1 MQLNKIKLHSC
12 TTFASAQSQ
21 ITLDD
26 DYNVPDYRPDIVKVL
41 KEKGELHFD
50 EVKAAAGAAWLKGR
64 LVFRVLY
71 RSDQEN
77 GKISCLKGEI
87 PFQEKLNMDGV
98 QEYDVIQ
105 ASGEIEDLTIGVI
118 HSRKIS
124 VRAVILLKTEEPQE
138 KEDELE
144 TIESIRK
151 GIEFKGTNLWVLIFA
166 TFVASLGLNT
176 NSTAVIIGA
185 MLISP
190 LMGPIM
196 GFGLGLGISDF
207 DLIKRSF
214 RNFATATVFSV
225 ITSTL
230 FFLISP
236 ISEAQS
242 ELLARTQPTVYDV
255 LIAFFGGLAGI
266 VASST
271 KSKGNVIPGVAIA
284 TALMPPLCTA
294 GFGLASGNLY
304 YFFGAFYLYFIN
316 TVFISLA
323 TYVVVRLLKYPK
335 KVFLNKQR
343 EKIVTRY
350 VGVIVFFT
358 IVPSLFL
365 SYNLIRAS
373 YFNDRVRT
381 FVADE
386 LSFPNT
392 QILSKTVTDTSDKKE
407 VKVVLIGET
416 VPETMIAN
424 ARAKMP
430 KYGLKNVGLVVQ
442 QGFGQE
448 ATDINELK
456 SLLMQDLYKNSEE
469 VLRAQSLQIDSLKR
483 DLNKYHS
490 YNHLTSELM
499 PEMKVLFPY
508 IKEVSCAHTYLM
520 DMDSIKPDTVLLVYL
535 KSKEKVREAEQ
546 EKIKKWLA
554 ARVEQKKIKLII
566 E

>member
-1 MQLNKIKLHSC
+1 M
-12 TTFASAQSQ
+12 
-21 ITLDD
+21 
-26 DYNVPDYRPDIVKVL
+26 
-41 KEKGELHFD
+41 EKGLLHKQIRDFFVRNFD
-50 EVKAAAGAAWLKGR
+50 
-64 LVFRVLY
+64 
-71 RSDQEN
+71 
-77 GKISCLKGEI
+77 
-87 PFQEKLNMDGV
+87 
-98 QEYDVIQ
+98 
-105 ASGEIEDLTIGVI
+105 
-118 HSRKIS
+118 
-124 VRAVILLKTEEPQE
+124 VRQE

-304 YFFGAFYLYFIN
+304 YFFWC
-316 TVFISLA
+316 
-323 TYVVVRLLKYPK
+323 
-335 KVFLNKQR
+335 FL
-343 EKIVTRY
+343 
-350 VGVIVFFT
+350 
-358 IVPSLFL
+358 SLFYQYGVYQSGYL
-365 SYNLIRAS
+365 RGGPPAEIPEEGLFKQTAREDRDEICRGDRFLYHRAEP
-373 YFNDRVRT
+373 FP
-381 FVADE
+381 E
-386 LSFPNT
+386 LQP
-392 QILSKTVTDTSDKKE
+392 D
-407 VKVVLIGET
+407 
-416 VPETMIAN
+416 P
-424 ARAKMP
+424 
-430 KYGLKNVGLVVQ
+430 
-442 QGFGQE
+442 GQ
-448 ATDINELK
+448 
-456 SLLMQDLYKNSEE
+456 LLQ
-469 VLRAQSLQIDSLKR
+469 
-483 DLNKYHS
+483 
-490 YNHLTSELM
+490 
-499 PEMKVLFPY
+499 
-508 IKEVSCAHTYLM
+508 
-520 DMDSIKPDTVLLVYL
+520 
-535 KSKEKVREAEQ
+535 
-546 EKIKKWLA
+546 
-554 ARVEQKKIKLII
+554 
-566 E
+566 

>member
-1 MQLNKIKLHSC
+1 M
-12 TTFASAQSQ
+12 
-21 ITLDD
+21 
-26 DYNVPDYRPDIVKVL
+26 
-41 KEKGELHFD
+41 EKGLLHKQIRDFFVRNFD
-50 EVKAAAGAAWLKGR
+50 
-64 LVFRVLY
+64 
-71 RSDQEN
+71 
-77 GKISCLKGEI
+77 
-87 PFQEKLNMDGV
+87 
-98 QEYDVIQ
+98 
-105 ASGEIEDLTIGVI
+105 
-118 HSRKIS
+118 
-124 VRAVILLKTEEPQE
+124 VRQE

-214 RNFATATVFSV
+214 RNFATATVFSI

-304 YFFGAFYLYFIN
+304 YFFGALYLYFIN

-323 TYVVVRLLKYPK
+323 TYLVVRVLKYPK
-335 KVFLNKQR
+335 KVFLDKQR
-343 EKIVTRY
+343 EKIVARY
-350 VGVIVFFT
+350 VGAIVLFT
-358 IVPSLFL
+358 IVPSVFI
-365 SYNLIRAS
+365 SYNLIRAG
-373 YFNDRVRT
+373 YFKDRVRT

-386 LSFPNT
+386 LTFPNT
-392 QILSKTVTDTSDKKE
+392 QILSKAVTDTRDKKE

-424 ARAKMP
+424 ARSKMP
-430 KYGLKNVGLVVQ
+430 KYGLKNVNLIVQ

-456 SLLMQDLYKNSEE
+456 SLLMRDLYKNSEE
-469 VLRAQSLQIDSLKR
+469 VLRTQSVQIDSLKR
-483 DLNKYHS
+483 ALSKYQS
-490 YNHLTSELM
+490 YNHLTAKLK
-499 PEMKVLFPY
+499 PEMKVLFPD
-508 IKEVSCAHTYLM
+508 IKEISCAHTYLM
-520 DMDSIKPDTVLLVYL
+520 EMESEKPDTVLLLYI
-535 KSKEKVREAEQ
+535 KSKEKIDEAEQ
-546 EKIKKWLA
+546 AKIKKWIA
-554 ARVEQKKIKLII
+554 ARVDQKKIKLII

>member
-1 MQLNKIKLHSC
+1 M
-12 TTFASAQSQ
+12 
-21 ITLDD
+21 
-26 DYNVPDYRPDIVKVL
+26 
-41 KEKGELHFD
+41 EKGLLHKQIMDFFVRNFD
-50 EVKAAAGAAWLKGR
+50 
-64 LVFRVLY
+64 
-71 RSDQEN
+71 
-77 GKISCLKGEI
+77 
-87 PFQEKLNMDGV
+87 
-98 QEYDVIQ
+98 
-105 ASGEIEDLTIGVI
+105 
-118 HSRKIS
+118 
-124 VRAVILLKTEEPQE
+124 VRQE

-144 TIESIRK
+144 TIESIKK

-185 MLISP
+185 ISP

-207 DLIKRSF
+207 ELIKRSF

-230 FFLISP
+230 YFLISP

-335 KVFLNKQR
+335 KVFLDKQR

-350 VGVIVFFT
+350 VGIIVFFT

-365 SYNLIRAS
+365 SYNLIRSS
-373 YFNDRVRT
+373 YFNERVRT
-381 FVADE
+381 FVTEE

-392 QILSKTVTDTSDKKE
+392 QILSKVITDTSEKKE
-407 VKVVLIGET
+407 VKVVLIGQT
-416 VPETMIAN
+416 VPDEMIAN
-424 ARAKMP
+424 AKAKMP
-430 KYGLKNVGLVVQ
+430 KYGLKNVHLIVQ

-469 VLRAQSLQIDSLKR
+469 VLRVQTIQIDSLKR
-483 DLNKYHS
+483 QVDKYQS
-490 YNHLTSELM
+490 YGRLTSELI
-499 PEMKVLFPY
+499 PEMKVLFPFVV
-508 IKEVSCAHTYLM
+508 EASCSHTY
-520 DMDSIKPDTVLLVYL
+520 IVNTETAKPDTVMLVYL
-535 KSKEKVREAEQ
+535 KVKEVERK
-546 EKIKKWLA
+546 KITEWLS
-554 ARVEQKKIKLII
+554 ARVEVKNIKLLI

>member
-1 MQLNKIKLHSC
+1 M
-12 TTFASAQSQ
+12 
-21 ITLDD
+21 
-26 DYNVPDYRPDIVKVL
+26 
-41 KEKGELHFD
+41 
-50 EVKAAAGAAWLKGR
+50 
-64 LVFRVLY
+64 
-71 RSDQEN
+71 
-77 GKISCLKGEI
+77 
-87 PFQEKLNMDGV
+87 
-98 QEYDVIQ
+98 
-105 ASGEIEDLTIGVI
+105 
-118 HSRKIS
+118 
-124 VRAVILLKTEEPQE
+124 
-138 KEDELE
+138 
-144 TIESIRK
+144 
-151 GIEFKGTNLWVLIFA
+151 
-166 TFVASLGLNT
+166 
-176 NSTAVIIGA
+176 
-185 MLISP
+185 
-190 LMGPIM
+190 
-196 GFGLGLGISDF
+196 
-207 DLIKRSF
+207 
-214 RNFATATVFSV
+214 
-225 ITSTL
+225 
-230 FFLISP
+230 
-236 ISEAQS
+236 
-242 ELLARTQPTVYDV
+242 
-255 LIAFFGGLAGI
+255 IAFFGGLAGI

-469 VLRAQSLQIDSLKR
+469 VLRAQSFQIDSLKR

>member
-1 MQLNKIKLHSC
+1 MEKGLLYK
-12 TTFASAQSQ
+12 Q
-21 ITLDD
+21 ITEFFVR
-26 DYNVPDYRPDIVKVL
+26 N
-41 KEKGELHFD
+41 FD
-50 EVKAAAGAAWLKGR
+50 
-64 LVFRVLY
+64 
-71 RSDQEN
+71 
-77 GKISCLKGEI
+77 
-87 PFQEKLNMDGV
+87 
-98 QEYDVIQ
+98 
-105 ASGEIEDLTIGVI
+105 
-118 HSRKIS
+118 
-124 VRAVILLKTEEPQE
+124 VRQE

-144 TIESIRK
+144 TIESIKK
-151 GIEFKGTNLWVLIFA
+151 GIDFKGTNLWVLIFA

-196 GFGLGLGISDF
+196 GFGLGLGIYDYE
-207 DLIKRSF
+207 LVKRSF
-214 RNFATATVFSV
+214 RNFITATVFSV

-323 TYVVVRLLKYPK
+323 TFLVVRVLKYPK
-335 KVFLNKQR
+335 KVFMDKQR
-343 EKIVTRY
+343 EKVVTRY
-350 VGVIVFFT
+350 IGVIVFFT

-365 SYNLIRAS
+365 SYNLIRSS
-373 YFNDRVRT
+373 YFNDRVANFIT
-381 FVADE
+381 EE
-386 LSFPNT
+386 LTFPNT
-392 QILSKTVTDTSDKKE
+392 QILNKTVTDTSDKQE

-416 VPETMIAN
+416 VPDPMIEI
-424 ARAKMP
+424 ARTRLP
-430 KYGLKNVGLVVQ
+430 RYGLKGVSLVVQ

-456 SLLMQDLYKNSEE
+456 SMLMQDLYKNSEE
-469 VLRAQSLQIDSLKR
+469 VLRMQSIQIDSLKR
-483 DLNKYHS
+483 RVDQYKTAS
-490 YNHLTSELM
+490 RITSELI
-499 PEMKVLFPY
+499 PEMKVLFPA
-508 IKEVSCAHTYLM
+508 ILEASCSHTYIM
-520 DMDSIKPDTVLLVYL
+520 TTDSMKQDTVMLVYL
-535 KSKEKVREAEQ
+535 KSKARIKEEEQQKIRE
-546 EKIKKWLA
+546 WLG
-554 ARVEQKKIKLII
+554 ARVNAKNIKLLI

>member
-1 MQLNKIKLHSC
+1 MAKNIVHRWVLEFFTRN
-12 TTFASAQSQ
+12 
-21 ITLDD
+21 LD
-26 DYNVPDYRPDIVKVL
+26 VR
-41 KEKGELHFD
+41 
-50 EVKAAAGAAWLKGR
+50 
-64 LVFRVLY
+64 
-71 RSDQEN
+71 QE
-77 GKISCLKGEI
+77 
-87 PFQEKLNMDGV
+87 Q
-98 QEYDVIQ
+98 
-105 ASGEIEDLTIGVI
+105 
-118 HSRKIS
+118 
-124 VRAVILLKTEEPQE
+124 
-138 KEDELE
+138 EDEKD

-151 GIEFKGTNLWVLIFA
+151 GVEFRGTNLWVLIFA

-214 RNFATATVFSV
+214 RNFVTATLFSV

-230 FFLISP
+230 YFLISP

-323 TYVVVRLLKYPK
+323 TYLVVRLLKYPK
-335 KVFLNKQR
+335 KVFLDKQR
-343 EKIVTRY
+343 ERVVTRY
-350 VGVIVFFT
+350 VGIIVFFT

-365 SYNLIRAS
+365 SYNLIRSS
-373 YFNDRVRT
+373 YFNERART
-381 FVADE
+381 FITDE
-386 LSFPNT
+386 LNFANT
-392 QILSKTVTDTSDKKE
+392 QILNRTITDTSDKKE

-416 VPETMIAN
+416 VPESTIAN
-424 ARAKMP
+424 ARARMP
-430 KYGLKNVGLVVQ
+430 KYGLDNVSLVVQ

-448 ATDINELK
+448 PTNINELK

-469 VLRAQSLQIDSLKR
+469 LLRAQSQQIDSLTR
-483 DLNKYHS
+483 NLDS
-490 YNHLTSELM
+490 YRATSHITEEIM
-499 PEMKVLFPY
+499 PELKVIFPFV
-508 IKEVSCAHTYLM
+508 EEASVTNTNLVQA
-520 DMDSIKPDTVLLVYL
+520 DSNKSETVMLVYL
-535 KSKEKVREAEQ
+535 KSKERIRPEE
-546 EKIKKWLA
+546 
-554 ARVEQKKIKLII
+554 RKKIADWITARTGKKNIKLLI

>member
-1 MQLNKIKLHSC
+1 MHK
-12 TTFASAQSQ
+12 Q
-21 ITLDD
+21 IRDFFVR
-26 DYNVPDYRPDIVKVL
+26 N
-41 KEKGELHFD
+41 FD
-50 EVKAAAGAAWLKGR
+50 
-64 LVFRVLY
+64 
-71 RSDQEN
+71 
-77 GKISCLKGEI
+77 
-87 PFQEKLNMDGV
+87 
-98 QEYDVIQ
+98 
-105 ASGEIEDLTIGVI
+105 
-118 HSRKIS
+118 
-124 VRAVILLKTEEPQE
+124 VRQE

-430 KYGLKNVGLVVQ
+430 KYGLKTWALSCSRVSGRKPP
-442 QGFGQE
+442 
-448 ATDINELK
+448 T
-456 SLLMQDLYKNSEE
+456 
-469 VLRAQSLQIDSLKR
+469 
-483 DLNKYHS
+483 
-490 YNHLTSELM
+490 LTS
-499 PEMKVLFPY
+499 
-508 IKEVSCAHTYLM
+508 
-520 DMDSIKPDTVLLVYL
+520 
-535 KSKEKVREAEQ
+535 
-546 EKIKKWLA
+546 
-554 ARVEQKKIKLII
+554 
-566 E
+566 

>member
-1 MQLNKIKLHSC
+1 M
-12 TTFASAQSQ
+12 
-21 ITLDD
+21 
-26 DYNVPDYRPDIVKVL
+26 
-41 KEKGELHFD
+41 EKGLLHKQIMDFFVRNFD
-50 EVKAAAGAAWLKGR
+50 
-64 LVFRVLY
+64 
-71 RSDQEN
+71 
-77 GKISCLKGEI
+77 
-87 PFQEKLNMDGV
+87 
-98 QEYDVIQ
+98 
-105 ASGEIEDLTIGVI
+105 
-118 HSRKIS
+118 
-124 VRAVILLKTEEPQE
+124 VRQE

-144 TIESIRK
+144 TIESIKK

-230 FFLISP
+230 YFLISP

-316 TVFISLA
+316 TVFISFA

-335 KVFLNKQR
+335 KVFLDKQR

-350 VGVIVFFT
+350 VGIIVFFT

-365 SYNLIRAS
+365 SYNLIRSS
-373 YFNDRVRT
+373 YFNERVRT
-381 FVADE
+381 FVTEE

-392 QILSKTVTDTSDKKE
+392 QILSKVITDTSEKKE
-407 VKVVLIGET
+407 VKVVLIGQT
-416 VPETMIAN
+416 VPDEMIAN
-424 ARAKMP
+424 AKAKMP
-430 KYGLKNVGLVVQ
+430 KYGLKNVHLIVQ

-469 VLRAQSLQIDSLKR
+469 VLRVQTIQIDSLKR
-483 DLNKYHS
+483 QVDKYQS
-490 YNHLTSELM
+490 YGRLTSELI
-499 PEMKVLFPY
+499 PEMKVLFPFVV
-508 IKEVSCAHTYLM
+508 EASCSHTY
-520 DMDSIKPDTVLLVYL
+520 IVNTETAKPDTVMLVYL
-535 KSKEKVREAEQ
+535 KSKTKVKEVERK
-546 EKIKKWLA
+546 KITEWLS
-554 ARVEQKKIKLII
+554 ARVEVKNIKLLI

>member
-1 MQLNKIKLHSC
+1 M
-12 TTFASAQSQ
+12 
-21 ITLDD
+21 
-26 DYNVPDYRPDIVKVL
+26 
-41 KEKGELHFD
+41 EKGLLHKQIMDFFVRNFD
-50 EVKAAAGAAWLKGR
+50 
-64 LVFRVLY
+64 
-71 RSDQEN
+71 
-77 GKISCLKGEI
+77 
-87 PFQEKLNMDGV
+87 
-98 QEYDVIQ
+98 
-105 ASGEIEDLTIGVI
+105 
-118 HSRKIS
+118 
-124 VRAVILLKTEEPQE
+124 VRQD
-138 KEDELE
+138 KEDELD
-144 TIESIRK
+144 TIESIKK
-151 GIEFKGTNLWVLIFA
+151 GVEFKGTNLWVLIFA

-207 DLIKRSF
+207 ELIKRSF
-214 RNFATATVFSV
+214 RNFATATIFSV

-230 FFLISP
+230 YFLISP

-294 GFGLASGNLY
+294 GFRVGEWQFCITFSVL
-304 YFFGAFYLYFIN
+304 FICYFIN

-323 TYVVVRLLKYPK
+323 TFVVVRLLKYPK
-335 KVFLNKQR
+335 KVFLDKQR

-350 VGVIVFFT
+350 VGIIVFFT

-365 SYNLIRAS
+365 SYNLIRSS
-373 YFNDRVRT
+373 YFNDRVRN
-381 FVADE
+381 FVSEE
-386 LSFPNT
+386 LTFPNT
-392 QILSKTVTDTSDKKE
+392 QILNKVVTDTSEKKE
-407 VKVVLIGET
+407 VKVVLIGQT
-416 VPETMIAN
+416 VPDEMIAN
-424 ARAKMP
+424 ARAKLP
-430 KYGLKNVGLVVQ
+430 KYGLKDVHLVVQ

-469 VLRAQSLQIDSLKR
+469 VLRAQTIQIDSLKR
-483 DLNKYHS
+483 QVDKYQS
-490 YNHLTSELM
+490 YRRLTSELI

-508 IKEVSCAHTYLM
+508 VVEASCSNTY
-520 DMDSIKPDTVLLVYL
+520 IVNTETAKPDTVMLVYL
-535 KSKEKVREAEQ
+535 KSKTIIKDAERK
-546 EKIKKWLA
+546 KIKEWLS
-554 ARVEQKKIKLII
+554 ARVEMKNIKLLI

>member
-1 MQLNKIKLHSC
+1 MHK
-12 TTFASAQSQ
+12 Q
-21 ITLDD
+21 IRDFFVR
-26 DYNVPDYRPDIVKVL
+26 N
-41 KEKGELHFD
+41 FD
-50 EVKAAAGAAWLKGR
+50 
-64 LVFRVLY
+64 
-71 RSDQEN
+71 
-77 GKISCLKGEI
+77 
-87 PFQEKLNMDGV
+87 
-98 QEYDVIQ
+98 
-105 ASGEIEDLTIGVI
+105 
-118 HSRKIS
+118 
-124 VRAVILLKTEEPQE
+124 VRQE

-392 QILSKTVTDTSDKKE
+392 QILSKTVP
-407 VKVVLIGET
+407 I
-416 VPETMIAN
+416 P
-424 ARAKMP
+424 
-430 KYGLKNVGLVVQ
+430 
-442 QGFGQE
+442 
-448 ATDINELK
+448 AT
-456 SLLMQDLYKNSEE
+456 
-469 VLRAQSLQIDSLKR
+469 RKR
-483 DLNKYHS
+483 
-490 YNHLTSELM
+490 
-499 PEMKVLFPY
+499 
-508 IKEVSCAHTYLM
+508 
-520 DMDSIKPDTVLLVYL
+520 
-535 KSKEKVREAEQ
+535 
-546 EKIKKWLA
+546 
-554 ARVEQKKIKLII
+554 
-566 E
+566 

>member
-1 MQLNKIKLHSC
+1 M
-12 TTFASAQSQ
+12 
-21 ITLDD
+21 
-26 DYNVPDYRPDIVKVL
+26 
-41 KEKGELHFD
+41 EKGLLHKQIMDFFVRNFD
-50 EVKAAAGAAWLKGR
+50 
-64 LVFRVLY
+64 
-71 RSDQEN
+71 
-77 GKISCLKGEI
+77 
-87 PFQEKLNMDGV
+87 
-98 QEYDVIQ
+98 
-105 ASGEIEDLTIGVI
+105 
-118 HSRKIS
+118 
-124 VRAVILLKTEEPQE
+124 VRQE

-144 TIESIRK
+144 TIESIKK

-230 FFLISP
+230 YFLISP

-335 KVFLNKQR
+335 KVFLDKQR

-350 VGVIVFFT
+350 VGIIVFFT

-365 SYNLIRAS
+365 SYNLIRSS
-373 YFNDRVRT
+373 YFNERVRT
-381 FVADE
+381 FVTEE

-392 QILSKTVTDTSDKKE
+392 QILSKVITDTSEKKE
-407 VKVVLIGET
+407 VKVVLIGP
-416 VPETMIAN
+416 VPDEMIAN
-424 ARAKMP
+424 AKAKMP
-430 KYGLKNVGLVVQ
+430 KYGLKNVHLIVQ

-469 VLRAQSLQIDSLKR
+469 VLRVQTIQIDSLKR
-483 DLNKYHS
+483 QVDKYQS
-490 YNHLTSELM
+490 YGRLTSELI
-499 PEMKVLFPY
+499 PEMKVLFPFVV
-508 IKEVSCAHTYLM
+508 EASCSHTY
-520 DMDSIKPDTVLLVYL
+520 IVNTETAKPDTVMLVYL
-535 KSKEKVREAEQ
+535 KSKTKVKEVERK
-546 EKIKKWLA
+546 KITEWLS
-554 ARVEQKKIKLII
+554 ARVEVKNIKLLI

>member
-1 MQLNKIKLHSC
+1 M
-12 TTFASAQSQ
+12 
-21 ITLDD
+21 
-26 DYNVPDYRPDIVKVL
+26 
-41 KEKGELHFD
+41 EKGLLHKQIMDFFVRNFD
-50 EVKAAAGAAWLKGR
+50 
-64 LVFRVLY
+64 
-71 RSDQEN
+71 
-77 GKISCLKGEI
+77 
-87 PFQEKLNMDGV
+87 
-98 QEYDVIQ
+98 
-105 ASGEIEDLTIGVI
+105 
-118 HSRKIS
+118 
-124 VRAVILLKTEEPQE
+124 VRQE

-144 TIESIRK
+144 TIESIKK

-207 DLIKRSF
+207 ELIKRSF

-230 FFLISP
+230 YFLISP

-335 KVFLNKQR
+335 KVFLDKQR

-350 VGVIVFFT
+350 VGIIVFFT

-365 SYNLIRAS
+365 SYNLIRSS
-373 YFNDRVRT
+373 YFNERVRT
-381 FVADE
+381 FVTEE

-392 QILSKTVTDTSDKKE
+392 QILSKVITDTSEKKE
-407 VKVVLIGET
+407 VKVVLIGQT
-416 VPETMIAN
+416 VPDEMIAN
-424 ARAKMP
+424 AKAKMP
-430 KYGLKNVGLVVQ
+430 KY
-442 QGFGQE
+442 
-448 ATDINELK
+448 
-456 SLLMQDLYKNSEE
+456 
-469 VLRAQSLQIDSLKR
+469 
-483 DLNKYHS
+483 
-490 YNHLTSELM
+490 
-499 PEMKVLFPY
+499 
-508 IKEVSCAHTYLM
+508 
-520 DMDSIKPDTVLLVYL
+520 
-535 KSKEKVREAEQ
+535 
-546 EKIKKWLA
+546 
-554 ARVEQKKIKLII
+554 
-566 E
+566 

>member
-1 MQLNKIKLHSC
+1 MEKNLLP
-12 TTFASAQSQ
+12 A
-21 ITLDD
+21 
-26 DYNVPDYRPDIVKVL
+26 KVVEFF
-41 KEKGELHFD
+41 KRNFD
-50 EVKAAAGAAWLKGR
+50 
-64 LVFRVLY
+64 
-71 RSDQEN
+71 
-77 GKISCLKGEI
+77 
-87 PFQEKLNMDGV
+87 
-98 QEYDVIQ
+98 
-105 ASGEIEDLTIGVI
+105 
-118 HSRKIS
+118 
-124 VRAVILLKTEEPQE
+124 VRQE
-138 KEDELE
+138 KENDIE
-144 TIESIRK
+144 TIESIKK

-166 TFVASLGLNT
+166 TFIASLGLNT

-230 FFLISP
+230 YFLISP

-255 LIAFFGGLAGI
+255 MIAFFGGLAGI

-323 TYVVVRLLKYPK
+323 TYMVVRLLNYPK
-335 KVFLNKQR
+335 KVFLDKQR

-350 VGVIVFFT
+350 VGIIVFFT
-358 IVPSLFL
+358 IVPSIFL
-365 SYNLIRAS
+365 SYNLIRTS
-373 YFNDRVRT
+373 YFNERVHNFIT
-381 FVADE
+381 AE

-392 QILSKTVTDTSDKKE
+392 QVLSKTVSIEKKE
-407 VKVVLIGET
+407 LKVVLIGKT
-416 VPETMIAN
+416 VPEDMINN
-424 ARAKMP
+424 ARLKM
-430 KYGLKNVGLVVQ
+430 KQYGLDDTNLVVQ
-442 QGFGQE
+442 QGFGKDE
-448 ATDINELK
+448 PDINELK
-456 SLLMQDLYKNSEE
+456 SMLMQDLYKNNET
-469 VLRAQSLQIDSLKR
+469 VLRAQSMEIDSLTST
-483 DLNKYHS
+483 LNKYKATS
-490 YNHLTSELM
+490 RFTSEIV
-499 PEMKVLFPY
+499 PELKVLFPSVEEASCSYTY
-508 IKEVSCAHTYLM
+508 IVNV
-520 DMDSIKPDTVLLVYL
+520 DSMKTDSVVLVYL
-535 KSKEKVREAEQ
+535 KSKEKINETER
-546 EKIKKWLA
+546 
-554 ARVEQKKIKLII
+554 KKISAWLSARAEEKNIKLLI

>member
-1 MQLNKIKLHSC
+1 M
-12 TTFASAQSQ
+12 
-21 ITLDD
+21 
-26 DYNVPDYRPDIVKVL
+26 
-41 KEKGELHFD
+41 EKGLLHKHVKDFFVRNFD
-50 EVKAAAGAAWLKGR
+50 
-64 LVFRVLY
+64 
-71 RSDQEN
+71 
-77 GKISCLKGEI
+77 
-87 PFQEKLNMDGV
+87 
-98 QEYDVIQ
+98 
-105 ASGEIEDLTIGVI
+105 
-118 HSRKIS
+118 
-124 VRAVILLKTEEPQE
+124 VRQE

-144 TIESIRK
+144 TMESIRK

-196 GFGLGLGISDF
+196 GFGLGLGVSDF

-323 TYVVVRLLKYPK
+323 TYLVVRLLKYPK
-335 KVFLNKQR
+335 KVFLDKQR
-343 EKIVTRY
+343 EKIVTRGY

-416 VPETMIAN
+416 VPETMITN

-430 KYGLKNVGLVVQ
+430 KYGLKNVDLVVQ

-448 ATDINELK
+448 TTDINELK

-469 VLRAQSLQIDSLKR
+469 VLRAQSVQIDSLKR
-483 DLNKYHS
+483 DLNRYHS
-490 YNHLTSELM
+490 HYHLSAELM
-499 PEMKVLFPY
+499 PEISVLFPY
-508 IKEVSCAHTYLM
+508 VKEISCAHTCLM
-520 DMDSIKPDTVLLVYL
+520 DMDSSHPDSVLLVYL
-535 KSKEKVREAEQ
+535 KSREKVREAEQ
-546 EKIKKWLA
+546 EKIKKWFA

>member
-1 MQLNKIKLHSC
+1 M
-12 TTFASAQSQ
+12 
-21 ITLDD
+21 
-26 DYNVPDYRPDIVKVL
+26 
-41 KEKGELHFD
+41 EKGLLHKQIRDFFVRNFD
-50 EVKAAAGAAWLKGR
+50 
-64 LVFRVLY
+64 
-71 RSDQEN
+71 
-77 GKISCLKGEI
+77 
-87 PFQEKLNMDGV
+87 
-98 QEYDVIQ
+98 
-105 ASGEIEDLTIGVI
+105 
-118 HSRKIS
+118 
-124 VRAVILLKTEEPQE
+124 VRQE
-138 KEDELE
+138 KEDEKE
-144 TIESIRK
+144 TIESIKK
-151 GIEFKGTNLWVLIFA
+151 GVEFKGTNLWVLIFA

-207 DLIKRSF
+207 GLIKQSF
-214 RNFATATVFSV
+214 RNFLTATIFSV

-304 YFFGAFYLYFIN
+304 YFFGAFYLFFIN
-316 TVFISLA
+316 SVFISLA
-323 TYVVVRLLKYPK
+323 TYLVVRLLKYPK
-335 KVFLNKQR
+335 KVFLDKQR
-343 EKIVTRY
+343 EKKVTRY
-350 VGVIVFFT
+350 VGAIVLFT
-358 IVPSLFL
+358 IVPSVYL
-365 SYNLIRAS
+365 SYNLIRSS
-373 YFNDRVRT
+373 YFYNRVHE
-381 FVADE
+381 FVVSE
-386 LSFPNT
+386 LAFPNT
-392 QILSKTVTDTSDKKE
+392 QILNKTVTYEKNDRE

-416 VPETMIAN
+416 VPDAMIDA

-430 KYGLKNVGLVVQ
+430 KSGLKDVRLVVE
-442 QGFGQE
+442 QGFGKE

-456 SLLMQDLYKNSEE
+456 SLLMKDLYKNSQE
-469 VLRAQSLQIDSLKR
+469 VLRAQSRQIDSLKQEINHYR
-483 DLNKYHS
+483 S
-490 YNHLTSELM
+490 YSRLTQELM

-508 IKEVSCAHTYLM
+508 VEEASCSHTYLM
-520 DMDSIKPDTVLLVYL
+520 HTDTLRSDTVVLVYL
-535 KSKEKVREAEQ
+535 KSKVRMSEAD
-546 EKIKKWLA
+546 KKKFKEWLA
-554 ARVEQKKIKLII
+554 ARAEVKNVKLLI

>member
-1 MQLNKIKLHSC
+1 M
-12 TTFASAQSQ
+12 
-21 ITLDD
+21 
-26 DYNVPDYRPDIVKVL
+26 
-41 KEKGELHFD
+41 EKGLLHKQIMDFFIRNFD
-50 EVKAAAGAAWLKGR
+50 
-64 LVFRVLY
+64 
-71 RSDQEN
+71 
-77 GKISCLKGEI
+77 
-87 PFQEKLNMDGV
+87 
-98 QEYDVIQ
+98 
-105 ASGEIEDLTIGVI
+105 
-118 HSRKIS
+118 
-124 VRAVILLKTEEPQE
+124 VRQE
-138 KEDELE
+138 KEDEMD
-144 TIESIRK
+144 TIESIKK
-151 GIEFKGTNLWVLIFA
+151 GVEFKGTNLWVLIFA

-230 FFLISP
+230 YFLISP

-266 VASST
+266 VAGST
-271 KSKGNVIPGVAIA
+271 KNKGNVIPGVAIA

-323 TYVVVRLLKYPK
+323 TYLVVSLLKYPK
-335 KVFLNKQR
+335 KVFLDKQR
-343 EKIVTRY
+343 EKTVTRY
-350 VGVIVFFT
+350 VGIIVFFT

-365 SYNLIRAS
+365 SYNLIRSS
-373 YFNDRVRT
+373 YFNDRVRA

-386 LSFPNT
+386 LAFPNT
-392 QILSKTVTDTSDKKE
+392 QILNKTVTDTKDKRE

-416 VPETMIAN
+416 VPDAMIDA

-430 KYGLKNVGLVVQ
+430 KYGLKDVSLIVQ
-442 QGFGQE
+442 QGFGKE
-448 ATDINELK
+448 ETDINELK

-469 VLRAQSLQIDSLKR
+469 VLRMQSMQIDSLQHTI
-483 DLNKYHS
+483 DLYKNYS
-490 YNHLTSELM
+490 RLTQELM
-499 PEMKVLFPY
+499 PEMKVLFPFVE
-508 IKEVSCAHTYLM
+508 EVSCSHTYIM
-520 DMDSIKPDTVLLVYL
+520 SANTSKSDTVVLVYL
-535 KSKEKVREAEQ
+535 KSKMQVSDAERHKFK
-546 EKIKKWLA
+546 EWLA
-554 ARVEQKKIKLII
+554 ARADVSKIKLLI

>member
-1 MQLNKIKLHSC
+1 M
-12 TTFASAQSQ
+12 
-21 ITLDD
+21 
-26 DYNVPDYRPDIVKVL
+26 
-41 KEKGELHFD
+41 EKGLLHKQIMDFFVRNFD
-50 EVKAAAGAAWLKGR
+50 
-64 LVFRVLY
+64 
-71 RSDQEN
+71 
-77 GKISCLKGEI
+77 
-87 PFQEKLNMDGV
+87 
-98 QEYDVIQ
+98 
-105 ASGEIEDLTIGVI
+105 
-118 HSRKIS
+118 
-124 VRAVILLKTEEPQE
+124 VRQE

-144 TIESIRK
+144 TIESIKK

-230 FFLISP
+230 YFLISP

-335 KVFLNKQR
+335 KVFLDKQR

-350 VGVIVFFT
+350 VGIIVFFT

-365 SYNLIRAS
+365 SYNLIRSS
-373 YFNDRVRT
+373 YFNERVRT
-381 FVADE
+381 FVTEE

-392 QILSKTVTDTSDKKE
+392 QILSKVITDTSEKKE
-407 VKVVLIGET
+407 VKVVLIGQT
-416 VPETMIAN
+416 VPDEMIAN
-424 ARAKMP
+424 AKAKMP
-430 KYGLKNVGLVVQ
+430 K
-442 QGFGQE
+442 
-448 ATDINELK
+448 
-456 SLLMQDLYKNSEE
+456 
-469 VLRAQSLQIDSLKR
+469 
-483 DLNKYHS
+483 
-490 YNHLTSELM
+490 
-499 PEMKVLFPY
+499 
-508 IKEVSCAHTYLM
+508 
-520 DMDSIKPDTVLLVYL
+520 
-535 KSKEKVREAEQ
+535 
-546 EKIKKWLA
+546 
-554 ARVEQKKIKLII
+554 
-566 E
+566 